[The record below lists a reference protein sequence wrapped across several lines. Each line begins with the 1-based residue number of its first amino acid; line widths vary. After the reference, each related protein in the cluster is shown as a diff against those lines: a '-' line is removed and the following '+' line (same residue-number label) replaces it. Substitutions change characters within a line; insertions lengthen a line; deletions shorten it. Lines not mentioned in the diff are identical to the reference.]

1 MRYSAITPSARA
13 EMLSELGVDDIE
25 GLLGSI
31 PSEVRVPRDLDI
43 VGPLPE
49 AELRQRLEHLK
60 TKRPRVS
67 FVGAGLYPHYIPV
80 PVDSLASRSEWV
92 TSYTPYQ
99 AELAQ
104 GTLVMYYE
112 FQSYVAM
119 LTGQEIANGGLY
131 DGSTALAE
139 GVLMAMRV
147 KPKHDPV
154 VYVSAGVHPEY
165 RAVLE
170 TYMGFVGMEVVELPI
185 DSETGRTH
193 FNVDAEAQKNAAA
206 VVVQSPNFFGV
217 VEDLDGLDD
226 DAMSIGVTTEALA
239 LSILE
244 PMPVKIAVGE
254 FQSFGIPMQL
264 GGPTAGFMA
273 TKKDWVRKLPG
284 RLVGKTIDAKGDEAF
299 CITLATREQFIRREK
314 ATSNICTAS
323 GLMCLRATIYLSLM
337 GRKGIEDIAEKNAA
351 TARFFAKG
359 FEELGLKLR
368 FTGPFF
374 NEFVLD
380 CSAKPELYDRL
391 RASDILLGL
400 PLADRAPGM
409 EHCYLVAATEV
420 HYANAES
427 ILEEVKNL
435 VQHS

>member
-1 MRYSAITPSARA
+1 MQRDHPAARQ
-13 EMLSELGVDDIE
+13 EMLAALGVDDVE
-25 GLLGSI
+25 ALLGTI
-31 PSEVRVPRDLDI
+31 PADVRVTRDLQ
-43 VGPLPE
+43 VAGPLPE
-49 AELRQRLEHLK
+49 AELRRRLEELK
-60 TKRPRVS
+60 SKRPRAS

-80 PVDSLASRSEWV
+80 PVDSLAGRSEWV

-104 GTLVMYYE
+104 GTLAMYYE

-165 RAVLE
+165 QAVLR
-170 TYMGFVGMEVVELPI
+170 TYMNFVGIEVAELPL
-185 DSETGRTH
+185 DPKTGRT
-193 FNVDAEAQKNAAA
+193 VCSLDEATQRGAAA
-206 VVVQSPNFFGV
+206 IVVQSPNFFGV
-217 VEDLDGLDD
+217 VEDLAGIHP
-226 DAMSIGVTTEALA
+226 DAMTVGVCTEALSMA
-239 LSILE
+239 ILE
-244 PMPVKIAVGE
+244 PLPVKIAVGE

-273 TKKDWVRKLPG
+273 TREEWVRKLPG
-284 RLVGKTIDAKGDEAF
+284 RLVGKTIDAKGEEAY

-323 GLMCLRATIYLSLM
+323 GLMCLRATIYLSLL
-337 GRKGIEDIAEKNAA
+337 GRKGIVDVAEKNAA
-351 TARFFAKG
+351 VARYFAKG
-359 FEELGLKLR
+359 LAELGLKTR

-374 NEFVLD
+374 NEFVVD
-380 CSAKPELYDRL
+380 ASGRPELHDRL
-391 RASDILLGL
+391 RAADILLGL
-400 PLADRAPGM
+400 PLGERFPDLKD
-409 EHCYLVAATEV
+409 HYLVCATEV
-420 HYANAES
+420 HYASAES
-427 ILEEVKNL
+427 LLQEIKRL